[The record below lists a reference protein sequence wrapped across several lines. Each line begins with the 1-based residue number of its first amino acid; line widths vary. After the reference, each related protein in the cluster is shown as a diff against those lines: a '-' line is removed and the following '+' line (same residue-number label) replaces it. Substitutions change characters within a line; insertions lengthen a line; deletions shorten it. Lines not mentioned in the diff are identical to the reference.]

1 MPHMTIDDAKMSGDG
16 QDGEPVGMSDSALL
30 HQAEQIE
37 VCDWHPN
44 HSQSQLAR
52 ALRELH
58 GFRQQR
64 DRQLAEARRH
74 AVELEQCS
82 LFAADV
88 GPAIAKA
95 MTDAAAFL
103 RTLTHQPDLHPDS
116 AAVDRF
122 AAVMKAKLAKKRS
135 DGRGGWQGAACTAE
149 LLSIMLREHVEK
161 GDPVDVANFAMMLH
175 QRNESILA
183 ASQDEKLAR
192 FGNHPDPA
200 IDFCIEVEKLE
211 SRLHQA
217 ERGLSKPGTDPEAV
231 QEVCDDICR
240 TMDFTVGGDQGAI
253 AAKDVLRELLSRA
266 GRASSQDLQRRLEE
280 LKHPEPLIAYEQ
292 VTHNEA
298 VDKCIAVLDPD
309 AQES

>member
-1 MPHMTIDDAKMSGDG
+1 MNRSVDDLEAVKPQPLM
-16 QDGEPVGMSDSALL
+16 DSSLL
-30 HQAEQIE
+30 YHAEQIE
-37 VCDWHPN
+37 ACGWHPN

-58 GFRQQR
+58 AYRQQPTIAGDPSIYEAIR
-64 DRQLAEARRH
+64 DWVVRDLAPATVAAISMDDINALYDRLNPGGAREA
-74 AVELEQCS
+74 
-82 LFAADV
+82 
-88 GPAIAKA
+88 
-95 MTDAAAFL
+95 
-103 RTLTHQPDLHPDS
+103 S
-116 AAVDRF
+116 AHVDDMAVDRF
-122 AAVMKAKLAKKRS
+122 AAVMKAKLAKKRG
-135 DGRGGWQGAACTAE
+135 DGRGGWQGAYCTQE
-149 LLSIMLREHVEK
+149 SLSVMLREHVEK

-175 QRNESILA
+175 QRGESILA
-183 ASQDEKLAR
+183 AGQEEKLAR